1 MSVLLAL
8 TGTLLLYRGRQRH
21 FLAGMTD
28 NVLKPLL
35 LSRGVDAPMPVI
47 LLGALGGM
55 ATRGHSRHVCRC
67 HAAGAGLSDIHG
79 MGGEQVGRRRLRGTG
94 RSPCGELTRLS
105 PPTGCGPQQS
115 GRSMISPRPFDRS
128 RKGGRS
134 GTAAAAETEKR
145 YTPPMAGP

>member
-35 LSRGVDAPMPVI
+35 LGRGVDAPMPVI

-55 ATRGHSRHVCRC
+55 ATRGILGMFVGATLLALGYQIFMGWVANRSAGEGS
-67 HAAGAGLSDIHG
+67 AAQGD
-79 MGGEQVGRRRLRGTG
+79 
-94 RSPCGELTRLS
+94 
-105 PPTGCGPQQS
+105 PP
-115 GRSMISPRPFDRS
+115 
-128 RKGGRS
+128 
-134 GTAAAAETEKR
+134 AAN
-145 YTPPMAGP
+145 